1 MNKKIH
7 TVNLDS
13 NKIVSTS
20 DSDIIINN
28 DSDSIFNIGDFETSF
43 NNIDINVDG
52 EVKINNVNR
61 IIPNPITNRQKQN
74 LIKIDSTFKNTEF
87 MSLEG
92 SVIQTQFFN
101 YRDVFS
107 SSGNGWRE
115 TPLEI
120 SITPI
125 RPNSKILLTTTFH
138 YGVYHDGRWWGGRL
152 YRKIGS
158 ENYSELLEANNMS
171 QNTLR
176 RCFIS
181 SNWGMDSD
189 QLYDEYIK
197 NVNAKYI
204 DIPNTTKKVSY
215 KIYINARTGNS
226 SDGTQFFINRVATDY
241 DSDSPIP
248 VSFMKL
254 QEIYVDEDV
263 SNAIVTEYTI
273 SNQSYKVFT
282 YLESGTFIIDQD
294 TEVDFLVV
302 GGGGGGSG
310 GASGSNEGGGGGAG
324 GLIYQEGITF
334 KAGTYTITVGEG
346 GVEASNGEDSIISNM
361 ALAYGGGGGG
371 LELDNSLYNDNGN
384 SGGSGGGG
392 RHQNGLGGQPFG
404 GILYY
409 NRNIKVTENFPGGPN
424 HTGIFGNRGGNSI
437 YIAGEEVLG
446 AGGGGAGL
454 RGGDSVETS
463 GVSSDSDYIVGVG
476 GNGKSYTIRDGVTA
490 IYYAGGGG
498 GSRSII
504 GVGGLGG
511 GGDGSD
517 NLEII
522 GQSGENNTGGGGGGT
537 YSGDPEVGSSN
548 GGSGI
553 VIIRY
558 KI

>member
-7 TVNLDS
+7 TINLDS

-61 IIPNPITNRQKQN
+61 IIPNPITNKQKQN

-138 YGVYHDGRWWGGRL
+138 YGVYHEGRWWGGRL

-171 QNTLR
+171 QNTIR

-181 SNWGMDSD
+181 SNWGMDSNTE
-189 QLYDEYIK
+189 YDEYIK

-204 DIPNTTKKVSY
+204 DVPNTTKKVSY
-215 KIYINARTGNS
+215 KIYINASIVNS
-226 SDGTQFFINRVATDY
+226 SDETQFFINRVATNY

-282 YLESGTFIIDQD
+282 YLESGTFTIEQD
-294 TEVDFLVV
+294 TEVDFLLV

-361 ALAYGGGGGG
+361 ALAYGGGGGA
-371 LELDNSLYNDNGN
+371 LSRDDSLYNDNGK
-384 SGGSGGGG
+384 SGGSGGGA

-409 NRNIKVTENFPGGPN
+409 NRNIKVTENTDTGPN
-424 HTGIFGNRGGNSI
+424 NIGIFGNRGGNS
-437 YIAGEEVLG
+437 GNNVG
-446 AGGGGAGL
+446 TKSGGGGGAGL
-454 RGGDSVETS
+454 RGGDSEEPNT
-463 GVSSDSDYIVGVG
+463 GYTVGKG
-476 GNGKSYTIRDGVTA
+476 GDGKSYSIRDGVTA

-498 GSRSII
+498 GSRSSVA
-504 GVGGLGG
+504 VGGLGG

-517 NLEII
+517 NINFI

-537 YSGDPEVGSSN
+537 YSGDNEVGSSN

-553 VIIRY
+553 VIMRY

>member
-20 DSDIIINN
+20 NSDIIINN

-138 YGVYHDGRWWGGRL
+138 FGVYHDGRWWGGRL

-171 QNTLR
+171 QNTFR

-181 SNWGMDSD
+181 SNWGMDND
-189 QLYDEYIK
+189 QLYNEYIK

-204 DIPNTTKKVSY
+204 DVPNTTKKVSY
-215 KIYINARTGNS
+215 KIYINARTGDS
-226 SDGTQFFINRVATDY
+226 IDGTQFFINRVATNY

-248 VSFMKL
+248 ISFMKL

-263 SNAIVTEYTI
+263 SNAIITEYTI
-273 SNQSYKVFT
+273 NTQSYKVFT
-282 YLESGTFIIDQD
+282 YLESGTFTIDQD

-302 GGGGGGSG
+302 GGGGGGSRG
-310 GASGSNEGGGGGAG
+310 LSGSWEGGGGGAG

-346 GVEASNGEDSIISNM
+346 GVESSNGEDSIISNM

-371 LELDNSLYNDNGN
+371 LSINDNGN

-392 RHQNGLGGQPFG
+392 RHMNGLGGQPFG

-409 NRNIKVTENFPGGPN
+409 NRNIKVTENTQAQVGPN
-424 HTGIFGNRGGNSI
+424 HIGIFGNRGGNS
-437 YIAGEEVLG
+437 GNNVG
-446 AGGGGAGL
+446 SKSGGGGGAGL
-454 RGGDSVETS
+454 RGGDSVE
-463 GVSSDSDYIVGVG
+463 SSVDYIVGKG
-476 GNGKSYTIRDGVTA
+476 GDGKSYTIRDGVTP

-498 GSRSII
+498 GSFSSVA
-504 GVGGLGG
+504 VGGLGG

-517 NLEII
+517 NIYII

-537 YSGDPEVGSSN
+537 YSSDSEIGSSV

-553 VIIRY
+553 VILRY

>member
-20 DSDIIINN
+20 NSDIIINN

-43 NNIDINVDG
+43 NNIDIDVDG

-138 YGVYHDGRWWGGRL
+138 FGVYHDGRWWGGRL

-171 QNTLR
+171 QNTFR

-181 SNWGMDSD
+181 SNWGMDND
-189 QLYDEYIK
+189 QLYNEYIK

-204 DIPNTTKKVSY
+204 DVPNTTKKVSY
-215 KIYINARTGNS
+215 KIYINARTGDS
-226 SDGTQFFINRVATDY
+226 IDGTQFFINRVATNY

-248 VSFMKL
+248 ISFMKL

-263 SNAIVTEYTI
+263 SNAIITEYTI
-273 SNQSYKVFT
+273 NTQSYKVFT
-282 YLESGTFIIDQD
+282 YLESGTFTIDQD

-302 GGGGGGSG
+302 GGGGGGSRG
-310 GASGSNEGGGGGAG
+310 LSGSWEGGGGGAG

-346 GVEASNGEDSIISNM
+346 GVESSNGEDSIISNM

-371 LELDNSLYNDNGN
+371 LSINDNGN

-392 RHQNGLGGQPFG
+392 RHMNGLGGQPFG

-409 NRNIKVTENFPGGPN
+409 NRNIKVTENTQAQVGPN
-424 HTGIFGNRGGNSI
+424 HIGIFGNRGGNS
-437 YIAGEEVLG
+437 GNNVG
-446 AGGGGAGL
+446 SKSGGGGGAGL
-454 RGGDSVETS
+454 RGGDSVE
-463 GVSSDSDYIVGVG
+463 SSVDYIVGKG
-476 GNGKSYTIRDGVTA
+476 GDGKSYTIRDGVTP

-498 GSRSII
+498 GSSSSVA
-504 GVGGLGG
+504 VGGLGG

-517 NLEII
+517 NIYII

-537 YSGDPEVGSSN
+537 YSSDSEIGSSV

-553 VIIRY
+553 VILRY

>member
-1 MNKKIH
+1 MNKKTH

-61 IIPNPITNRQKQN
+61 IIPNPITNKQKQN

-101 YRDVFS
+101 YRNVFG

-115 TPLEI
+115 TPLEV

-171 QNTLR
+171 QNTFR

-181 SNWGMDSD
+181 SNWGMDND

-204 DIPNTTKKVSY
+204 DAPNTTKKVSY

-226 SDGTQFFINRVATDY
+226 SDGTQFFINRVATNY

-282 YLESGTFIIDQD
+282 YLESGTFTIEQD
-294 TEVDFLVV
+294 TEVDFLLV

-310 GASGSNEGGGGGAG
+310 GASGSNEGGGAGAG

-371 LELDNSLYNDNGN
+371 LSRDDSLYNDNGK
-384 SGGSGGGG
+384 SGGSGGGA
-392 RHQNGLGGQPFG
+392 RHMNGLGGQPFG

-409 NRNIKVTENFPGGPN
+409 NRNIKVTENTTGGPN
-424 HTGIFGNRGGNSI
+424 NIGIFGNRGGNS
-437 YIAGEEVLG
+437 GNNVG
-446 AGGGGAGL
+446 TKSGGGGGAGE
-454 RGGDSVETS
+454 RGGDSEEPNT
-463 GVSSDSDYIVGVG
+463 GYTVGKG
-476 GNGKSYTIRDGVTA
+476 GDGKSYTIRDGITD

-498 GSRSII
+498 SSKSNVA
-504 GVGGLGG
+504 VGGLGG
-511 GGDGSD
+511 GGDGSYI
-517 NLEII
+517 LEII

-537 YSGDPEVGSSN
+537 YSGDNEVGSSN

-553 VIIRY
+553 VIMRY

>member
-28 DSDSIFNIGDFETSF
+28 DSDSIFNIGNFETSF

-125 RPNSKILLTTTFH
+125 RPNSKILLTTTIHF
-138 YGVYHDGRWWGGRL
+138 GVFHDGRWWGGRL

-171 QNTLR
+171 HNTVR

-181 SNWGMDSD
+181 SNWGMDD
-189 QLYDEYIK
+189 NYEYDEYIK

-204 DIPNTTKKVSY
+204 DVPNTTKKVSY

-226 SDGTQFFINRVATDY
+226 SDGTQFFINRVATNY

-282 YLESGTFIIDQD
+282 YLESGTFTINQD
-294 TEVDFLVV
+294 TEVDFLLV

-371 LELDNSLYNDNGN
+371 LSRDDSLYNDNGK
-384 SGGSGGGG
+384 SGGSGGGA
-392 RHQNGLGGQPFG
+392 RHLNGLGGQPFG

-409 NRNIKVTENFPGGPN
+409 NRNIKVTENSRGGPN
-424 HTGIFGNRGGNSI
+424 HTGIFGNRGGNS
-437 YIAGEEVLG
+437 GNNVG
-446 AGGGGAGL
+446 SKSGGGGGAGL
-454 RGGDSVETS
+454 RGGDSVEST
-463 GVSSDSDYIVGVG
+463 SDYIVGKG
-476 GNGKSYTIRDGVTA
+476 GDGKSYSIRDGITD

-498 GSRSII
+498 GSMSSVA
-504 GVGGLGG
+504 VGGLGG

-517 NLEII
+517 NINII

-537 YSGDPEVGSSN
+537 YSGDNEISSSN

-553 VIIRY
+553 VIMRY

>member
-20 DSDIIINN
+20 NSDIIINN

-61 IIPNPITNRQKQN
+61 IIPNSITNRQKQN

-138 YGVYHDGRWWGGRL
+138 FGVYHDGRWWGGRL

-171 QNTLR
+171 QNTFR

-181 SNWGMDSD
+181 SNWGMDND
-189 QLYDEYIK
+189 QLYNEYIK

-204 DIPNTTKKVSY
+204 DVPNTTKKVSY
-215 KIYINARTGNS
+215 KIYINARTGDS
-226 SDGTQFFINRVATDY
+226 IDGTQFFINRVATNY

-248 VSFMKL
+248 ISFMKL

-263 SNAIVTEYTI
+263 SNAIITEYTI
-273 SNQSYKVFT
+273 NTQSYKVFT
-282 YLESGTFIIDQD
+282 YLESGTFTIDQD

-302 GGGGGGSG
+302 GGGGGGSRG
-310 GASGSNEGGGGGAG
+310 LSGSWEGGGGGAG

-346 GVEASNGEDSIISNM
+346 GVESSNGEDSIISNM

-371 LELDNSLYNDNGN
+371 LSINDNGN

-392 RHQNGLGGQPFG
+392 RHMNGLGGQPFG

-409 NRNIKVTENFPGGPN
+409 NRNIKVTENTQAQVGPN
-424 HTGIFGNRGGNSI
+424 HIGIFGNRGGNS
-437 YIAGEEVLG
+437 GNNVG
-446 AGGGGAGL
+446 SKSGGGGGAGL
-454 RGGDSVETS
+454 RGGDSVE
-463 GVSSDSDYIVGVG
+463 SSVDYIVGKG
-476 GNGKSYTIRDGVTA
+476 GDGKSYTIRDGVTP

-498 GSRSII
+498 GSFSSVA
-504 GVGGLGG
+504 VGGLGG

-517 NLEII
+517 NIYII

-537 YSGDPEVGSSN
+537 YSSDSEIGSSV

-553 VIIRY
+553 VILRY

>member
-13 NKIVSTS
+13 SKIVSTFN
-20 DSDIIINN
+20 SDIIINN
-28 DSDSIFNIGDFETSF
+28 DSDSIFNIGDLQTSF
-43 NNIDINVDG
+43 NNININVDG
-52 EVKINNVNR
+52 EVKINNINR
-61 IIPNPITNRQKQN
+61 IIPSPIINKQKQN
-74 LIKIDSTFKNTEF
+74 LIKIDSTFNNTEY

-92 SVIQTQFFN
+92 SIIQTQFFN

-107 SSGNGWRE
+107 SNGNGWYE

-125 RPNSKILLTTTFH
+125 RPNSKILLTTTIH
-138 YGVYHDGRWWGGRL
+138 YGTEHDGRWWGGRL
-152 YRKIGS
+152 YRKIGN

-171 QNTLR
+171 QDTLR

-181 SNWGMDSD
+181 SNWGMDND
-189 QLYDEYIK
+189 QLYDDYIK

-204 DIPNTTKKVSY
+204 DVPNTTKKVSY
-215 KIYINARTGNS
+215 KIYIKSRLGDSTNYL
-226 SDGTQFFINRVATDY
+226 FYINRVATNY

-248 VSFMKL
+248 ISFMKL

-263 SNAIVTEYTI
+263 SNAIITDYTV
-273 SNQSYKVFT
+273 NTQSYKVFT
-282 YLESGTFIIDQD
+282 YLESGTFTIDQD
-294 TEVDFLVV
+294 TEVDFLLV

-310 GASGSNEGGGGGAG
+310 GRSGSNEGGGGGAG

-346 GVEASNGEDSIISNM
+346 GVEASNGEDSIISNI

-371 LELDNSLYNDNGN
+371 LERDDTYYNDNGN
-384 SGGSGGGG
+384 SGGSGGGA
-392 RHQNGLGGQPFG
+392 RHMNGLGGQPFG

-409 NRNIKVTENFPGGPN
+409 NRNIKVTENSPEGPN
-424 HTGIFGNRGGNSI
+424 HLGIFGNRGGNS
-437 YIAGEEVLG
+437 GNNVG
-446 AGGGGAGL
+446 SKSGGGGGAGL
-454 RGGDSVETS
+454 RGGDSVETE
-463 GVSSDSDYIVGVG
+463 SDRVGVG
-476 GNGKSYTIRDGVTA
+476 GDGKSYTIRDGVTP
-490 IYYAGGGG
+490 IFYAGGGG
-498 GSRSII
+498 GSKAFVPV
-504 GVGGLGG
+504 GTGDYWALGGLGG
-511 GGDGSD
+511 GGDGSYII
-517 NLEII
+517 NVI

-537 YSGDPEVGSSN
+537 YSGDSEIGSSI

-553 VIIRY
+553 VILRY